1 MAFLR
6 SICRQRKNLVCST
19 TSSTA
24 ATSTSSTSSGSAI
37 IFRNCDNSSIGIKLY
52 STNSSSS
59 SLLGLTSF
67 KNIKNKNLRNHV
79 LLNGE
84 NYRIIGYER
93 ILSNQQQQKC
103 YFNNSSNNQ
112 QSQQNESQLFKN
124 KKKTGNSGNIIGET
138 AQQQQQN
145 DINNTLQQKR
155 YRSQTVAAVQQ
166 QHINDARTSSSA
178 DKPTQPQRDPLDTS
192 FNDPIAAFK
201 SKTTGELLRGY
212 FVYLLCSNQ
221 MLVEN
226 NMKLMKVAQTLLGTR
241 IFTAFMKATF
251 YGHFVAGEDQV
262 KIVPTLERLRSFGV
276 KPILDYSVEEDLSQE
291 EAEKREVEASVSSA
305 PAQGAAPAAEEA
317 PVSLPQYHVDKSF
330 ADRRYKVQSA
340 RTYFYLNEATCER
353 NMEIFIKCL
362 EAVAGATFGTGITAI
377 KLTALGRPQLLLQ
390 VSEVIMNTRKYMED
404 LVGGQGN
411 VLTHHKTIK
420 DLEKYYASLGDNKNV
435 KEFLSRVTSD
445 KDGIKTSKDG
455 TIINNDKDAIILH
468 LFPWSGI
475 VDEDSQ
481 LSDTFRVPDPKTG
494 QMRRLTSRIPPK
506 EEEMF
511 RNMIRRLNT
520 IVKAAEDLD
529 VRIMIDAE
537 QTYFQ
542 PAISRI
548 TLEMMRKYNKEKA
561 VVFNTYQCYLKE
573 TFREVCT
580 DLEQAKR
587 QNFYFGAKLVRGA
600 YMEQERARAA
610 ALNYEDPIN
619 PTYEA
624 TTDMYHKTLTECLRR
639 IKSFKDSGEDLKK
652 IGIMVASHNED
663 TVRFAIEKMKEIGI
677 EPEDKVICFGQ
688 LLGMCDFITFPLG
701 QAGYSAYKYI
711 PYGPVQE
718 VLPYLSR
725 RAQEN
730 KTVLKKLSKE
740 KRLLLAEITRR
751 ILKGQWFYKPKG
763 NYVPV

>member
-6 SICRQRKNLVCST
+6 SICAQRTNLV
-19 TSSTA
+19 
-24 ATSTSSTSSGSAI
+24 
-37 IFRNCDNSSIGIKLY
+37 Y
-52 STNSSSS
+52 SYSSSS
-59 SLLGLTSF
+59 SCFGAGKLQYIAGSKVTTSTSWSSSH
-67 KNIKNKNLRNHV
+67 IRQ
-79 LLNGE
+79 
-84 NYRIIGYER
+84 
-93 ILSNQQQQKC
+93 LSHDAKDNA
-103 YFNNSSNNQ
+103 SELNNQ
-112 QSQQNESQLFKN
+112 QHSSRHYSSHLQHQHRRQQLLANALFASNFNQHHKCLHSN
-124 KKKTGNSGNIIGET
+124 ASN
-138 AQQQQQN
+138 
-145 DINNTLQQKR
+145 
-155 YRSQTVAAVQQ
+155 SQTVTATQNIV
-166 QHINDARTSSSA
+166 DEDKFSSVPRNSHHR
-178 DKPTQPQRDPLDTS
+178 KQPPTPNVPENPQRDPLDVS

-201 SKTTGELLRGY
+201 SKTTWELIRAYL
-212 FVYLLCSNQ
+212 VYVICSSEK
-221 MLVEN
+221 LVEH
-226 NMKLMKVAQTLLGTR
+226 NMKLMKFARTVLGGTLFEIL
-241 IFTAFMKATF
+241 MKSTF
-251 YGHFVAGEDQV
+251 YGHFVAGENRHT
-262 KIVPTLERLRSFGV
+262 IIPTLERLRSFGV

-291 EAEKREVEASVSSA
+291 EAEKREVESSVSSA
-305 PAQGAAPAAEEA
+305 GDVVEDE
-317 PVSLPQYHVDKSF
+317 SLPQYHVDKSF
-330 ADRRYKVQSA
+330 ADRRYKVNSA

-353 NMEIFIKCL
+353 NMETFIKCL
-362 EAVAGATFGTGITAI
+362 EAVSGATFGTGITAI

-390 VSEVIMNTRKYMED
+390 LSEVIMRTRKYMED
-404 LVGGQGN
+404 MVGGQGN

-435 KEFLSRVTSD
+435 KEFLKNVTSD
-445 KDGIKTSKDG
+445 KEG
-455 TIINNDKDAIILH
+455 ILH

-494 QMRRLTSRIPPK
+494 QMRRLISQIPPK

-520 IVKAAEDLD
+520 IVKTAEELD

-561 VVFNTYQCYLKE
+561 IVFNTYQCYLRE
-573 TFREVCT
+573 AYREVNT

-600 YMEQERARAA
+600 YMEQERARAS
-610 ALNYEDPIN
+610 ALGYPDPVN
-619 PTYEA
+619 PSYEA
-624 TTDMYHKTLTECLRR
+624 TTEMYHKTLTECLRR
-639 IKSFKDSGEDLKK
+639 IKILKDNGDDAKK

-663 TVRFAIEKMKEIGI
+663 TVRYAIEKMKEIGI
-677 EPEDKVICFGQ
+677 SPEDKVICFGQ
-688 LLGMCDFITFPLG
+688 LLGMCDYITFPLG

-730 KTVLKKLSKE
+730 KGVLKKIQKE
-740 KRLLLAEITRR
+740 KRLLSAEIRR
-751 ILKGQWFYKPKG
+751 RLLRGQLFYKPKG
-763 NYVPV
+763 NYVPI